1 MNIKYAVDYQ
11 KVSAELT
18 RELNSLG
25 YNPDFRK
32 ILKNIESMVT
42 ELSKLEVTARR
53 TKSNACCVTQLA
65 NINAA
70 IQHLEKV
77 MLIAKLMK

>member
-11 KVSAELT
+11 KVSTELT

-53 TKSNACCVTQLA
+53 TKSNTCCVAQLA
-65 NINAA
+65 SINAA